1 MTEWDYTHSN
11 INLKINQNKMT
22 AVIDFF
28 ISALLLFMMVVNIF
42 IILTFKSE

>member
-1 MTEWDYTHSN
+1 
-11 INLKINQNKMT
+11 MT

-28 ISALLLFMMVVNIF
+28 ISAFLLFMMAVNIF

>member
-22 AVIDFF
+22 AVIAFTIYDGSKH
-28 ISALLLFMMVVNIF
+28 IYNIN
-42 IILTFKSE
+42 L